1 MTIRSN
7 FDGVTLSNGSFA
19 LIEPGDRFDLTP
31 PARFDSI
38 RLTFDTQFIRSN
50 PAHSTFDSTIQY
62 RFDNDVITMDFV
74 EPLDMTN
81 QVTFDQ
87 FDFDEFGSIDQS
99 ITGVTIDT
107 TNQTVDATP

>member
-1 MTIRSN
+1 
-7 FDGVTLSNGSFA
+7 
-19 LIEPGDRFDLTP
+19 
-31 PARFDSI
+31 
-38 RLTFDTQFIRSN
+38 
-50 PAHSTFDSTIQY
+50 
-62 RFDNDVITMDFV
+62 MDFV
-74 EPLDMTN
+74 EPIDTTN